1 MIKRR
6 KAKTSEDVAE
16 VAVERAEAAP
26 RVVAKPSAQKENKV
40 ILKKKT
46 SESRFTRPGTNNQK
60 RVEHK

>member
-6 KAKTSEDVAE
+6 KAKTLEE
-16 VAVERAEAAP
+16 VAVEKAEAAP
-26 RVVAKPSAQKENKV
+26 QVAAKPSAQKENKAV
-40 ILKKKT
+40 LKKKT